1 MSALVIRNAT
11 VIDAT
16 GAAPKPSTTIV
27 IAEDGTI
34 AAIGPD
40 ATTSIPQGIEV
51 IDGTGRFV
59 IPGLMDANVHL
70 VGARTTDTLLDFEG
84 RYDELALEAAQLTL
98 KYGVTT
104 VFDTW
109 GPSGPVA
116 QTRDAIKAGTAQGS
130 HIYYSGNIIG
140 LGGPLSM
147 DFVDPGSF
155 LQSDTVARINE
166 TWERGTGPLLT
177 SLTSEQLG
185 DRIAQYI
192 EETGVDFVK
201 WASTDHSTAPGN
213 FYMFTDRMQRAIVDT
228 SRRYGKTVQAHT
240 TTVESLRSVVELDVD
255 VLQHGDITAEQTIS
269 DELISLIAEKGLP
282 TAALI
287 VTEKHLAWNQTSPA
301 TEGEMRDM
309 RAIADVNQRNLI
321 AAGARLML
329 TTDGFAYGPR
339 ITDHPGFRAGT
350 LSPDVPELSIQLGY
364 SHFNWIK
371 GAWEKGM
378 SPMEVLRSSTAYI
391 AEAYRVNDV
400 VGTLEV
406 GKRGDVLVLEQDPM
420 QSHEAYR
427 SIKHVVQSGSV
438 VDREGLAKN
447 LQVASDVIAEHG
459 L

>member
-1 MSALVIRNAT
+1 MAAIAIRNAT
-11 VIDAT
+11 IIDGT
-16 GAAPKPSTTIV
+16 GSEPQPHSTIV
-27 IAEDGTI
+27 IGVDGDI
-34 AAIGPD
+34 NAIGPD
-40 ATTSIPQGIEV
+40 AVTPVPQGVEV
-51 IDGTGRFV
+51 IDGTGRYV

-70 VGARTTDTLLDFEG
+70 VGCRTTDTLLEFEG
-84 RYDELALEAAQLTL
+84 RYHELALEAAQLTL

-109 GPSGPVA
+109 GPAGPVSE
-116 QTRDAIKAGTAQGS
+116 TRDAIRDGREHGS
-130 HIYYSGNIIG
+130 QIYYSGNIIG
-140 LGGPLSM
+140 LGGPLSP
-147 DFVDPGSF
+147 DFVDPGTF
-155 LQSDTVARINE
+155 LQRDTVARIND
-166 TWERGTGPLLT
+166 TWERGTGPILS
-177 SLTSEQLG
+177 SLTAEQVG

-201 WASTDHSTAPGN
+201 WASTDHSSAPGN
-213 FYMFTDRMQRAIVDT
+213 FYMFGDRAQRAIVDT

-240 TTVESLRSVVELDVD
+240 TTVESLRSVVDLDVD

-269 DELISLIAEKGLP
+269 DELIALIVEKGLP

-301 TEGEMRDM
+301 TVGEMRDM

-321 AAGARLML
+321 AAGARLLL

-371 GAWEKGM
+371 GAWEMGIA
-378 SPMEVLRSSTAYI
+378 PMEILRSATAYI
-391 AEAYRVNDV
+391 AEAYRVDER
-400 VGTLEV
+400 VGTLEI
-406 GKRGDVLVLEQDPM
+406 GKRGDLLVLGRNPLE
-420 QSHEAYR
+420 SHEAYR
-427 SIKHVVQSGSV
+427 AIDHVIQAGST
-438 VDREGLAKN
+438 VDRDALATDMH
-447 LQVASDVIAEHG
+447 LASDAIAAHG